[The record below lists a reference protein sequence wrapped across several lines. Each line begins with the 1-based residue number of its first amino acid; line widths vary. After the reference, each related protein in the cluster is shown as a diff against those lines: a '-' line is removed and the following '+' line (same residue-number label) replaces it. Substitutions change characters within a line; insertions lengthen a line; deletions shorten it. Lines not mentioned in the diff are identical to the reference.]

1 MQLFGKFC
9 VKIITTLKDRRV
21 ETKTM
26 MLTIT
31 EAARELQ
38 VTINT
43 VYARINDGTLPAMIN
58 PAVKSRRYSVRRE
71 DVDRLRRTRY
81 QPAAA
86 SARDQRVKTRG

>member
-1 MQLFGKFC
+1 ME
-9 VKIITTLKDRRV
+9 I
-21 ETKTM
+21 KTE

-43 VYARINDGTLPAMIN
+43 VYARINDGTLPATVN
-58 PAVKSRRYSVRRE
+58 PAVKSRRYSIRRE

-81 QPAAA
+81 QPAERLA
-86 SARDQRVKTRG
+86 SAARPPVKPED